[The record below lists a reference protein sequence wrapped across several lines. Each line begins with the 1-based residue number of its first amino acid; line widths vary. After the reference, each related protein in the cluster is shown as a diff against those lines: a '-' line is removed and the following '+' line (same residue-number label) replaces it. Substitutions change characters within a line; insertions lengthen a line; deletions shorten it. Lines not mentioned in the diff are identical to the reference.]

1 MLKRLPKRL
10 ETFIATAV
18 RWLHARAATI
28 RGKIL
33 FAFCALAAITGVL
46 GNYAV
51 NSVVDAG
58 RLVVETYDKPLMAIS
73 YARLAQSAFT
83 SMELAVTQRR
93 MTADPLQRIALDRRL
108 AELSQSLAADIS
120 VAEERSTSSRA
131 IAAARETRT
140 AVDGWNALRLRL
152 LSGTE
157 GDEDYA
163 TLEQR
168 ATAVVDAIDNLVE
181 LTAEDGFRGRQKALA
196 SIDTYRAFTV
206 AATGIALLL
215 SIGIAILLARHMVL
229 PIAVASNAARRIA
242 DGELDVEIGR
252 APNDELGH
260 LLGSMAIMRDNI
272 RQMMAR
278 EVTARLSAQTSL
290 INAIESSD
298 EGVILLDSAGRILL
312 SNSQV
317 IAFFPDLAACF
328 GPGMPLPEKLE
339 AALAHQSGEICLF
352 DSRWLRL
359 SRSSTGDGGAV
370 IIASDITLL
379 KERETVLREAM
390 EQAESASRSKSEF
403 LANMSH
409 ELRTPLNA
417 VLGFSEIIRDAI
429 MGPVDARYQEYAN
442 DIYTAGRHL
451 LSLINDVLDLSKIEV
466 GRLELHEGDVDI
478 ADVLATSTRIV
489 SGRAKEAGLD
499 LAINVSPDLPP
510 IRGDERRLKQIVLNL
525 LSNAVKFTPAGGR
538 IIVSAS
544 MLHNGEPIISV
555 SDTGIGMRPEDV
567 KLALEP
573 FRQIDGALNRR
584 YEGTGLGLPL
594 VQLIWMLRNTR
605 SGCGIIAVKRPS
617 AVVTPVRPAGE
628 PFGLNGYTSVAA
640 PVWST

>member
-1 MLKRLPKRL
+1 L
-10 ETFIATAV
+10 IATVAK
-18 RWLHARAATI
+18 RLHARATTI

-46 GNYAV
+46 GNYAANNV
-51 NSVVDAG
+51 IDAG

-73 YARLAQSAFT
+73 YARLAQSSFT

-93 MTADPLQRIALDRRL
+93 MSGEVEQRRNLDRKL
-108 AELSQSLAADIS
+108 AELSQALGEDIS
-120 VAEERSTSSRA
+120 VAEERSTSPRA
-131 IAAARETRT
+131 IKAARDTRG
-140 AVDGWNALRLRL
+140 AVDSWTALRLRL
-152 LSGTE
+152 LSGAE
-157 GDEDYA
+157 GDADYA
-163 TLEQR
+163 ALEER
-168 ATAVVDAIDNLVE
+168 AGVVVEAIDNLVE

-196 SIDTYRAFTV
+196 SIDNYRQFTA
-206 AATGIALLL
+206 AATVVALLMG
-215 SIGIAILLARHMVL
+215 IVIAILLARRMVH
-229 PIAVASNAARRIA
+229 PIAAASEAARRIA
-242 DGELDVEIGR
+242 NGELDVEIGSKI
-252 APNDELGH
+252 NDELGQ

-290 INAIESSD
+290 VNAIESSD
-298 EGVILLDSAGRILL
+298 EGVILLDGDARIVL

-317 IAFFPDLAACF
+317 IAFFPDLADRF
-328 GPGMPLPEKLE
+328 GTGMLLPSKLE
-339 AALAHQSGEICLF
+339 SALAQPTGEIRLF
-352 DSRWLRL
+352 DSRWLHL
-359 SRSSTGDGGAV
+359 SRSTTTDGGSV

-379 KERETVLREAM
+379 KERETVLREAKD
-390 EQAESASRSKSEF
+390 QAESASRSKSEF

-466 GRLELHEGDVDI
+466 GRLELQEGNVDI
-478 ADVLATSTRIV
+478 ADVLATCYRIIA
-489 SGRAKEAGLD
+489 GRAKEAGLD
-499 LAINVSPDLPP
+499 VTIDVAPDLPL

-525 LSNAVKFTPAGGR
+525 LSNAVKFTPTGGR
-538 IIVSAS
+538 VIVAADVLQS
-544 MLHNGEPIISV
+544 GEALISV
-555 SDTGIGMRPEDV
+555 ADTGIGMRPEDI

-573 FRQIDGALNRR
+573 FRQLDGALNRR

-594 VQLIWMLRNTR
+594 VQRLVQLHGGTLSIKTAPGAGTTIKLRLPASR
-605 SGCGIIAVKRPS
+605 C
-617 AVVTPVRPAGE
+617 VRE
-628 PFGLNGYTSVAA
+628 VA
-640 PVWST
+640 